1 MIRPPPSTTRT
12 DTLFPSTTLFRSK
25 VDILKNL
32 LTRLRRLEIPCTPDG
47 WGRSESLGQRV
58 ALTLVKILLCRFRG
72 RARCVRGKQT
82 WMLSTIR
89 PAMESL
95 APNRAAHRPTRQ
107 TRQIGRASSREN
119 GSTKV

>member
-1 MIRPPPSTTRT
+1 MVSELIERQEYNCPESAAKYRNTKP
-12 DTLFPSTTLFRSK
+12 K
-25 VDILKNL
+25 VAILKKL
-32 LTRLRRLEIPCTPDG
+32 LTRLRSLEIPCSPDG
-47 WGRSESLGQRV
+47 WGRSESLGQWV

-95 APNRAAHRPTRQ
+95 AINRPANRPTRQ
-107 TRQIGRASSREN
+107 KIGRASMRARRC
-119 GSTKV
+119 T